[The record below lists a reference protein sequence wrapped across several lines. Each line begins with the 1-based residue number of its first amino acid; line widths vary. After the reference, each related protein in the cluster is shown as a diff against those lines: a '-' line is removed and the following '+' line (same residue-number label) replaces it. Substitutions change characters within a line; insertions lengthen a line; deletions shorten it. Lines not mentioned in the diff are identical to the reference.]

1 MDTLRTVA
9 QVCGNISAIIAL
21 VVLLVKPIREKLLGQ
36 QEARN
41 ARRCLLRAEMLRTYY
56 KRREQ
61 KQIKQ
66 YELENFLLCY
76 AAYKQL
82 KGNSFIKRIHDEVIK
97 WEVIQ

>member
-1 MDTLRTVA
+1 METLRTVA

-21 VVLLVKPIREKLLGQ
+21 AALLIKPIRDRVLGLS
-36 QEARN
+36 EARDG
-41 ARRCLLRAEMLRTYY
+41 RRCLLRAEMLRTYY

-61 KQIKQ
+61 RQIKQ

-82 KGNSFIKRIHDEVIK
+82 KGNSFIDRVRDEVVK